1 MKPITIALTEHVIPP
16 AVLESIVDEVNI
28 MITEIVSLATGD
40 GNFTDFFDQPF
51 AKTLEVWL
59 AEEATLG
66 RLVDGEG
73 VTSLHTIITDVG
85 KVIIKSIIERR
96 NWFMYLYR
104 HTASNKYVSLGNS
117 CTMLTLTTDGV
128 AYEITT
134 DIDSDDLT
142 DRMTVLADWVIRF
155 IF

>member
-40 GNFTDFFDQPF
+40 GNLTDFFDQPF
-51 AKTLEVWL
+51 SKTLEVWL
-59 AEEATLG
+59 SEEATLG

-73 VTSLHTIITDVG
+73 VTNLHTIITDVG

-96 NWFMYLYR
+96 NWFIYLYR
-104 HTASNKYVSLGNS
+104 HTASSKYVSLGNN

-128 AYEITT
+128 AYEIST

-142 DRMTVLADWVIRF
+142 DRMTVMADKVICF